1 MKPGAIVTY
10 SMGNFGGIV
19 AGTQLRTMTHI
30 IQLIAIPKGS
40 YPFSINHVLGA
51 SRVWVRLILGRVLVQ
66 AWTPRKL
73 YFETIGLTIP
83 NVQFQ
88 IEEDGSVVGERKE
101 SIEKNCDKMLEDLT
115 FIGEAL
121 LNQKKLQK

>member
-40 YPFSINHVLGA
+40 FGY
-51 SRVWVRLILGRVLVQ
+51 SRFCSTANDSRTCGVDLHCGSDF
-66 AWTPRKL
+66 PDSKL
-73 YFETIGLTIP
+73 LF
-83 NVQFQ
+83 
-88 IEEDGSVVGERKE
+88 
-101 SIEKNCDKMLEDLT
+101 
-115 FIGEAL
+115 
-121 LNQKKLQK
+121 